1 MHTYPI
7 FQHLKQFSNLIDENG
22 RLFPQH
28 VRARMGQGQ
37 APTKD
42 GEGNSTLPPA
52 DAMPQQLLKTGEDEL
67 EGGENDGAQGAPAKV
82 NGQMGVQQPGMPNFP
97 VGDAAYP
104 AGQVP
109 TQQTNGQVGELP
121 PSANKARWQRNYD
134 LLDDKDR
141 QEMLV
146 DEIFALYL
154 YRMSN
159 RINFTYYRIVL
170 AYVIFFRECLN
181 EYGWGKKIESES
193 IKLESRPDLKQEI
206 ANKQFCL
213 VNNAEHAPEICN
225 ELVTVYMEY
234 KKSIFEIPKHDQIDL
249 TINLCHWLFQCQFTC
264 SKLSLIG

>member
-1 MHTYPI
+1 MMPTGNY
-7 FQHLKQFSNLIDENG
+7 
-22 RLFPQH
+22 
-28 VRARMGQGQ
+28 QGQ
-37 APTKD
+37 AMPK
-42 GEGNSTLPPA
+42 EG
-52 DAMPQQLLKTGEDEL
+52 Q
-67 EGGENDGAQGAPAKV
+67 AP
-82 NGQMGVQQPGMPNFP
+82 
-97 VGDAAYP
+97 
-104 AGQVP
+104 
-109 TQQTNGQVGELP
+109 ELP
-121 PSANKARWQRNYD
+121 PTANKAKWQRNYD